1 MLGHFYQQNNH
12 HQHHNC
18 FCDIEERRVEGR
30 WEEMRAST
38 KRVQTERAA
47 TSQLIMVALHKAPLV
62 VICPHKD
69 HTSGLLEF
77 LAEP

>member
-1 MLGHFYQQNNH
+1 
-12 HQHHNC
+12 
-18 FCDIEERRVEGR
+18 
-30 WEEMRAST
+30 MRAST